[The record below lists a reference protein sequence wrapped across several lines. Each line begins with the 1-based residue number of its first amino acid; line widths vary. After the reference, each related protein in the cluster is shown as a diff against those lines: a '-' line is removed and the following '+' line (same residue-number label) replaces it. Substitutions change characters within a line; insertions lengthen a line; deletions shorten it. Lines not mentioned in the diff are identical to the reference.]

1 MRICRTR
8 FHLVPGNRTK
18 DSAFPN
24 APAIDPMN
32 TLHDLQQVTGGV
44 LNRAAHASRE
54 AQATPLGKVVTDSRR
69 VEPGDI
75 FWALVG
81 KHYNGVRFAPEAFA
95 RGASG
100 MVASETVE
108 PSSTA
113 WTLTVPAPLESLWQ
127 WARWKRGRFDK
138 TVIGVTGSV
147 GKTTT
152 RQMIHTVLGTRLTG
166 TASPR
171 NYNNHVGVPLSLLQI
186 EPEHDYAVIELGAS
200 GEGEIRA
207 LAELSAPTIGV
218 ITNVGD
224 AHLSGFGGR
233 QGVARA
239 KAELLAVLPPNG
251 HAVVGD
257 DPWLKRLAR
266 PCRAP
271 VTCVGRNPECDL
283 VATDVEAAN
292 GQLTFRLEEC
302 RFRVPVWGRHH
313 LTSVL
318 AAVAVARELNFELPE
333 IAAALAGFAPVPM
346 RCEVVEARGA
356 MIINDTYNA
365 SPMAMKAALE
375 LLRDFDTP
383 GRRIIVAGDMAE
395 LGEESAV
402 LHRQLGSQIV
412 AISGADVLIA
422 CGRFARHVVVGARAA
437 GMSRARSIACDTP
450 QETLPYLGQMI
461 LPGDVALVKGSRA
474 LGMECVVE
482 ALRKY
487 PERRSA

>member
-1 MRICRTR
+1 
-8 FHLVPGNRTK
+8 
-18 DSAFPN
+18 
-24 APAIDPMN
+24 MN
-32 TLHDLQQVTGGV
+32 TLHDLHEVTGGV
-44 LNRAAHASRE
+44 LKLTANAPCE
-54 AQATPLGKVVTDSRR
+54 AKATPLGKVVTDSRQ
-69 VEPGDI
+69 VEPGDV

-100 MVASETVE
+100 MVASEPIE
-108 PSSTA
+108 PSSTG
-113 WTLTVPAPLESLWQ
+113 WTLAVPTPLESLWQ

-166 TASPR
+166 TASPQ

-200 GEGEIRA
+200 GEGEIAA

-224 AHLSGFGGR
+224 SHLAGFGGR

-239 KAELLAVLPPNG
+239 KAELLGALPPDG
-251 HAVVGD
+251 HAVVGE
-257 DPWLKRLAR
+257 DPWLRRLAR
-266 PCRAP
+266 QCRAP
-271 VTCVGRNPECDL
+271 VTCVGRDPECDL
-283 VATDVEAAN
+283 VGTDVEAAN
-292 GQLTFRLEEC
+292 GRLTFRLAEC
-302 RFRVPVWGRHH
+302 RFSVPVWGRHH

-318 AAVAVARELNFELPE
+318 AAVAVGRELNFELEE
-333 IAAALAGFAPVPM
+333 IAAALAGFDSLPM
-346 RCEVVEARGA
+346 RCEVVEVRGA
-356 MIINDTYNA
+356 TIINDTYNA

-375 LLRDFDTP
+375 LLRDFDAP

-412 AISGADVLIA
+412 AISGADMLIA

-437 GMSRARSIACDTP
+437 GMSRARSIACGTAE
-450 QETLPYLGQMI
+450 ETLPYLGQMI
-461 LPGDVALVKGSRA
+461 LPGDVILVKGSRA

-482 ALRKY
+482 SLRRY
-487 PERRSA
+487 PARRSA